1 MKSSPP
7 SPASP
12 RSKGRPRAFDPDEA
26 LDAALRV
33 FWKQGY
39 EGTSMSDL
47 TEAMGINRPSLYAA
61 FGNKEELFAKALD
74 RYSAD
79 QNCFMTKALGE
90 STARGVAER
99 LLHGVVEMLCD
110 PATPTGCLM
119 VQGALCTSE
128 AAESVRQAL
137 AARRK
142 TGQTAIQERLKRAAA
157 DGDLPRGSRPEDLAR
172 YLTTIMQGLSIQASS
187 GASKKELRRVADLA
201 LEAWPR

>member
-1 MKSSPP
+1 MKSAS
-7 SPASP
+7 SSSP
-12 RSKGRPRAFDPDEA
+12 RTKGRPRAFDPDEA

-47 TEAMGINRPSLYAA
+47 TDAMGINRPSLYAA

-74 RYSAD
+74 RYSAG
-79 QNCFMTKALGE
+79 QNCFMTRALDE
-90 STARGVAER
+90 RTARGVAER

-110 PATPTGCLM
+110 PATPAGCLM

-128 AAESVRQAL
+128 AATSVRLAL
-137 AARRK
+137 AVRRN
-142 TGQTAIQERLKRAAA
+142 TGQAAIRARLERAVAER
-157 DGDLPRGSRPEDLAR
+157 DLPRGSRPEDLAR
-172 YLTTIMQGLSIQASS
+172 YLTTVMNGLSVQASG

-201 LEAWPR
+201 LQAWPG